1 MGQEV
6 SERSEAGRL
15 LQSHSAFEKGQDERG
30 SSAVRAPPWQ
40 STSRSSLP
48 SATGKFKRNRARA
61 EVRVLTKPQ
70 PQRTPSQAAGARRS
84 AGPKGAQSL
93 LPLPLTELSE
103 FLKIT
108 PLWCCSPC
116 SSPSPGT
123 PGIRE
128 TQAGGGHAPGHTRH
142 SFLKGRDKTAAEQQ
156 PGILMVK
163 TNEMQRPKYLLPARL
178 RSPAPPQNQHPP
190 VAQGSPQHSG
200 GCSGCGSPRR
210 SCLQR
215 RFPG

>member
-6 SERSEAGRL
+6 SERSEAGQL

-84 AGPKGAQSL
+84 AGPTGAQPL
-93 LPLPLTELSE
+93 LPLPLAELSE

-128 TQAGGGHAPGHTRH
+128 TQPGWARTRPH
-142 SFLKGRDKTAAEQQ
+142 EALLSQGQGQNSCKPAAWDFN
-156 PGILMVK
+156 GKIHD
-163 TNEMQRPKYLLPARL
+163 MQRPKYLLPAWL

-190 VAQGSPQHSG
+190 MAQGSPQHAG
-200 GCSGCGSPRR
+200 GSSGCGSPRR
-210 SCLQR
+210 SRLQR